1 MNRRMVMRRKI
12 ERSFS
17 WLFRGVLL
25 AVIFGVHPVTVLGQE
40 TVIVKIGHVAPM
52 TGPIGHLG
60 IDNER
65 GAKLAIEDL
74 NEKRLKIGGKIA
86 KFELLSRDDKA
97 TPAVGIAVAN
107 ELVALGV
114 HGVIGHLNS
123 GTSIPASA
131 IYQAAGIPQI
141 SPSAT
146 NPKFT
151 LQGFKTVFRVVM
163 DDRRLAEYL
172 GVFAARRFPGL
183 KIGIL
188 DDRTAYGAQMADNF
202 QVAALAEGADVVSRE
217 FTRTDAV
224 DWSATLRLF
233 MDQGVQVVFYGGMD
247 TAAGR
252 ILRQMRA
259 LGLDARM
266 FGGDGICSEELVRI
280 AGGALASEQ
289 VICAEAGGVTDEQ
302 KPAYDAFNS
311 RMQIRF
317 GQPVQI
323 YSPYVYDSVTV
334 MANAMVRAG
343 SIDPSK
349 YLPFLASG
357 THEGLMGPIG
367 FDEHGDVRFPSITL
381 YSYINGKRQQLGV
394 FR

>member
-1 MNRRMVMRRKI
+1 MNRRIDKV
-12 ERSFS
+12 FS
-17 WLFRGVLL
+17 GLFHS
-25 AVIFGVHPVTVLGQE
+25 AVFSVVFGVHPAIVSGQE
-40 TVIVKIGHVAPM
+40 IVNIKIGHVAPM

-74 NEKRLKIGGKIA
+74 NEKRLEIGGKIA

-97 TPAVGIAVAN
+97 TPSVGIAAAK

-146 NPKFT
+146 NPKLT
-151 LQGFKTVFRVVM
+151 LQGFKTVFRIVM
-163 DDRRLAEYL
+163 HDDRLGEYL
-172 GVFAARRFPGL
+172 GVFAARRYPGL

-188 DDRTAYGAQMADNF
+188 DDRTAYGQQIADNF
-202 QVAALAEGADVVSRE
+202 QVAAIAEGAEVVSRE

-224 DWSATLRLF
+224 DWSATLRKF
-233 MDQGVQVVFYGGMD
+233 MDRGVQIVFYGGMD
-247 TAAGR
+247 TNAGR
-252 ILRQMRA
+252 ILRQMQA

-266 FGGDGICSEELVRI
+266 FGGDGICSDKLVQI
-280 AGGALASEQ
+280 AGSALAIEQ
-289 VICAEAGGVTDEQ
+289 VICAEAGGITDDR

-323 YSPYVYDSVTV
+323 YSPYVYDAVIL

-343 SIDPSK
+343 SIDPAK

-357 THEGLMGPIG
+357 SYEGLTGPVA
-367 FDEHGDVRFPSITL
+367 FDERGDVRVPSLTL
-381 YSYINGKRQQLGV
+381 YSYINGKRQQLAI

>member
-1 MNRRMVMRRKI
+1 MNRRI
-12 ERSFS
+12 EKVFS
-17 WLFRGVLL
+17 WLFRSALL
-25 AVIFGVHPVTVLGQE
+25 VVIFGAHPSIVSGQE
-40 TVIVKIGHVAPM
+40 IVSVKIGHVAPM

-74 NEKRLKIGGKIA
+74 NEKRLLIGGKVA

-97 TPAVGIAVAN
+97 TPSVGIAVAKD
-107 ELVALGV
+107 LVALGV

-146 NPKFT
+146 NPKLT

-163 DDRRLAEYL
+163 HDGRLAEYL
-172 GVFAARRFPGL
+172 GVFAARRYTGL

-188 DDRTAYGAQMADNF
+188 DDRTAYGQQMADNF
-202 QVAALAEGADVVSRE
+202 QVAAVAEGAEVVSRE

-224 DWSATLRLF
+224 DWSTTLRKF
-233 MDQGVQVVFYGGMD
+233 MDRDVQIVFYGGMD
-247 TAAGR
+247 DAAGR
-252 ILRQMRA
+252 ILRQMQA
-259 LGLDARM
+259 LGFGARM
-266 FGGDGICSEELVRI
+266 IGGDGICSEEIVRI
-280 AGGALASEQ
+280 AGSALANEQ
-289 VICAEAGGVTDEQ
+289 VICAEAGGVTDDQ

-323 YSPYVYDSVTV
+323 YSPYVYDSVIV

-343 SIDPSK
+343 SVDPTK
-349 YLPFLASG
+349 YLSFLASG
-357 THEGLMGPIG
+357 SHEGLTGPIA
-367 FDEHGDVRFPSITL
+367 FDERGDVRVPSLTL
-381 YSYINGKRQQLGV
+381 YSYINGKRQQLAV